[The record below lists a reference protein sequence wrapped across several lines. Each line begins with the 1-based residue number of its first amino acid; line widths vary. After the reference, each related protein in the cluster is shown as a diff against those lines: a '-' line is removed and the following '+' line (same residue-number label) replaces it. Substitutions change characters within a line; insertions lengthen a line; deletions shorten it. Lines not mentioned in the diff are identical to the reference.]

1 MPQRRILPG
10 LPLSLG
16 VTLVYVTLIIA
27 LPVAAVLLKA
37 MSLSLGEFWNIVT
50 SPRAL
55 STYRVTGLCALAAT
69 LFNAVFGF
77 AFAWVLVRYEFP
89 GKRLLD
95 TLVDVPFALPTA
107 VAGVTLT
114 ALFAKNGWFGA
125 PLASIGIEVAYTPL
139 GIIIAMIFTS
149 LPFIV
154 RTVQPVLEELD
165 PEFEDAAS
173 CLGAGDLDTMRRV
186 ILPLLMP
193 ALLAGISFA
202 FVRCLGEFGA
212 IIFIAGNQPL
222 STEITSLL
230 AFIRVEEFDYPGA
243 AAIATVMLFAS
254 LTILIL
260 TSLAQSWYGRHLTRS

>member
-55 STYRVTGLCALAAT
+55 STYRITVLCALAAT

-77 AFAWVLVRYEFP
+77 AFAWVLVRYDFP

-254 LTILIL
+254 LAILIL

>member
-1 MPQRRILPG
+1 MPQRRVLPG

-16 VTLVYVTLIIA
+16 VTLIYVTLIIA

-37 MSLSLGEFWNIVT
+37 MSLSFSEFWNIVT

-55 STYRVTGLCALAAT
+55 STYRVTVLSALVAT

-77 AFAWVLVRYEFP
+77 AFAWVLVRYDFP

-212 IIFIAGNQPL
+212 IIFIAGNQPM

-230 AFIRVEEFDYPGA
+230 AFIRIEEFDYPGA

>member
-1 MPQRRILPG
+1 MAKRRVLPG

-16 VTLVYVTLIIA
+16 ITLIYVTLIIA

-37 MSLSLGEFWNIVT
+37 LSLSFSDFIAIVT
-50 SPRAL
+50 SPRAVA
-55 STYRVTGLCALAAT
+55 TYRVTGLCALAAT

-77 AFAWVLVRYEFP
+77 AFAWVLVRYDFP

-95 TLVDVPFALPTA
+95 TLIDVPFALPTA

-114 ALFAKNGWFGA
+114 ALFARNGWFGA
-125 PLASIGIEVAYTPL
+125 PLASLGIEVAYTPL

-173 CLGAGDLDTMRRV
+173 CLGASGFDTMRRV

-222 STEITSLL
+222 ATEITSLL
-230 AFIRVEEFDYPGA
+230 AFIRIEEFDYEGA

-254 LTILIL
+254 FVILIL
-260 TSLAQSWYGRHLTRS
+260 TSAAQSWYGRHLTRS

>member
-1 MPQRRILPG
+1 MRRRRVLPG

-16 VTLVYVTLIIA
+16 VTLIYVTLIIA

-37 MSLSLGEFWNIVT
+37 MSLSFAEFLAIVT

-55 STYRVTGLCALAAT
+55 ATYRVTLLCAAAAT
-69 LFNAVFGF
+69 LFNAVFGL

-114 ALFAKNGWFGA
+114 ALFARNGWFGA
-125 PLASIGIEVAYTPL
+125 PLARIGIEVAYTPL

-165 PEFEDAAS
+165 PEFEEAAS
-173 CLGAGDLDTMRRV
+173 CLGASGLDIMRRV

-222 STEITSLL
+222 ATEITSLL

-243 AAIATVMLFAS
+243 AAIATVMLVAS

-260 TSLAQSWYGRHLTRS
+260 TSAAQAWYSRHLARS